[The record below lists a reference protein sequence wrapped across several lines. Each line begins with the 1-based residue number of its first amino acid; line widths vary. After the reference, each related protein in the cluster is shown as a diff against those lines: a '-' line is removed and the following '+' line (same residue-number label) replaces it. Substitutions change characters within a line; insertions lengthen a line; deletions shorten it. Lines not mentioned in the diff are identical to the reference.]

1 MRTTT
6 FNNAMRDFATITD
19 AMNRTFGQN
28 VAAYDFARNGGY
40 QGKNSETQ
48 SAKLRL
54 PVDVWAKDDAFVI
67 TAYVPGVNPENVDI
81 TVEGEELTIRGEF
94 PTPFTQEGA
103 KEAGVEFLKGELYHG
118 TFERRMTFNVPVNVE
133 AIEATYAHGLL
144 TLRVPKAEAVR
155 PKQIKVV
162 VK

>member
-48 SAKLRL
+48 STKLRL

-67 TAYVPGVNPENVDI
+67 TAYLPGVNPETVDI
-81 TVEGEELTIRGEF
+81 TLEGEELTIRGEF
-94 PTPFTQEGA
+94 PTLTQE
-103 KEAGVEFLKGELYHG
+103 EGVEFLKNELYRG
-118 TFERRMTFNVPVNVE
+118 AFERRMTFSVPVNVE
-133 AIEATYAHGLL
+133 AIEATYENGLL
-144 TLRVPKAEAVR
+144 TLRVPKAEVVR

>member
-40 QGKNSETQ
+40 QGKNAEPQ

-67 TAYVPGVNPENVDI
+67 TAYLPGVNPETVDI
-81 TVEGEELTIRGEF
+81 TLEGEELTIRGEF
-94 PTPFTQEGA
+94 PTLT
-103 KEAGVEFLKGELYHG
+103 KEEGVEFLKNELYRG
-118 TFERRMTFNVPVNVE
+118 AFERRMTFNVPVNVE
-133 AIEATYAHGLL
+133 AIEATYENGLL
-144 TLRVPKAEAVR
+144 TLRVPKAEVVR